1 MCKKSTTTAPQTKHV
16 VTAVTYGCK
25 HTGFKRLA
33 LVPVDHL
40 WCSQPVK
47 HPLHVFTM
55 VLVSPGLAGC
65 TSLGATL
72 YSCEDIVVSS
82 LCAT

>member
-1 MCKKSTTTAPQTKHV
+1 MDAHFL
-16 VTAVTYGCK
+16 TYGCK
-25 HTGFKRLA
+25 HTGFKLLA

-65 TSLGATL
+65 TSLGAIL
-72 YSCEDIVVSS
+72 YSCEDIVVSP